1 MTQVAAVPLLP
12 SVAYTY
18 HSADDDDDDDDARLL
33 TAKAESVPT

>member
-18 HSADDDDDDDDARLL
+18 HSADDDDDDARLL